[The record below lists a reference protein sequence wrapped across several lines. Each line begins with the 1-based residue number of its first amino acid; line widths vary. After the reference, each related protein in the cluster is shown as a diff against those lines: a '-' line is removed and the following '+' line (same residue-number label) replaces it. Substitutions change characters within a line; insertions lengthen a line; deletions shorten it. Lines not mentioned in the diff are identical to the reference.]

1 MPHDFLAGHNDT
13 GKVTDMSVP
22 AREPDPMQLKAK
34 ALEIPLASR
43 VLIMG
48 VLNVTPD
55 SFSDGG
61 RFLDPAAALAQAET
75 MVAQGADLIDL
86 GAESTRPGAEPVDE
100 TEELR
105 RLMPVIEALAS
116 SIAVPLSVDTT
127 KAGVAQRA
135 LDAGASIVNDISAM
149 RLDPGMAQVVAKT
162 GAGVVLMHMQGTPP
176 TMQRAPRYEDVP
188 SEVRAFLATRMAA
201 ALEAGIR
208 PDQILLDP
216 GFGFGKTVAH
226 NLTLLA
232 RLDELAALGRPV
244 LVGVSRKAFIGQ
256 TLAREVGDRLMGTAA
271 AVALAVERGARLVR
285 VHDVEAIRDV
295 VRMTEAVLCRPP
307 DSHRLPRDR
316 RAPTRMT

>member
-1 MPHDFLAGHNDT
+1 MLLR
-13 GKVTDMSVP
+13 
-22 AREPDPMQLKAK
+22 ARE
-34 ALEIPLASR
+34 LEIPLSR

-61 RFLDPAAALAQAET
+61 RFLDPREALAQAET
-75 MVAQGADLIDL
+75 MVEEGADLLDL
-86 GAESTRPGAEPVDE
+86 GAESTRPGSEPVDD
-100 TEELR
+100 TEELG
-105 RLMPVIEALAS
+105 RLMPVIEALAPR
-116 SIAVPLSVDTT
+116 IAVPLSVDTT

-135 LDAGASIVNDISAM
+135 LDAGACIINDISA
-149 RLDPGMAQVVAKT
+149 LGFDPGMAQLVARS
-162 GAGVVLMHMQGTPP
+162 GAGVVLMHMQGTPQ
-176 TMQRAPRYEDVP
+176 TMQRAPQYDDVV

-201 ALEAGIR
+201 ALEAGIH

-232 RLDELAALGRPV
+232 HLEELATLGRPV
-244 LVGVSRKAFIGQ
+244 LAGVSRKAFIGQ
-256 TLAREVGDRLMGTAA
+256 VLAREVGDRLMGTAA

-285 VHDVEAIRDV
+285 VHDVGAIRDV

-307 DSHRLPRDR
+307 DTHR
-316 RAPTRMT
+316 

>member
-1 MPHDFLAGHNDT
+1 MPL
-13 GKVTDMSVP
+13 
-22 AREPDPMQLKAK
+22 RAK
-34 ALEIPLASR
+34 SFEIPLSR

-75 MVAQGADLIDL
+75 MVAEGADLIDV
-86 GAESTRPGAEPVDE
+86 GAESTRPGSGPVDE
-100 TEELR
+100 PEELR
-105 RLMPVIEALAS
+105 RLMPVIEALAPRL
-116 SIAVPLSVDTT
+116 AVPLSVDTT

-135 LDAGASIVNDISAM
+135 LDAGASLVNDISAL
-149 RLDPGMAQVVAKT
+149 RFDPRMAPVVAKT
-162 GAGVVLMHMQGTPP
+162 GAGVVLMHMQGTPQ
-176 TMQRAPRYEDVP
+176 TMQRAPQYGDVVT
-188 SEVRAFLATRMAA
+188 EVRAFLAARMTA

-232 RLDELAALGRPV
+232 RLDEVVTLGRPV
-244 LVGVSRKAFIGQ
+244 VAGVSRKTFIGQ

-285 VHDVEAIRDV
+285 VHDVGAIRDV
-295 VRMTEAVLCRPP
+295 VRITEAVLCENSSGQTGSGASPIVSP
-307 DSHRLPRDR
+307 
-316 RAPTRMT
+316 

>member
-1 MPHDFLAGHNDT
+1 MPL
-13 GKVTDMSVP
+13 
-22 AREPDPMQLKAK
+22 RAK
-34 ALEIPLASR
+34 SFEIPLSR

-75 MVAQGADLIDL
+75 MVAEGADLIDV
-86 GAESTRPGAEPVDE
+86 GAESTRPGSGPVDE
-100 TEELR
+100 PEELR
-105 RLMPVIEALAS
+105 RLMPVIEALAPR
-116 SIAVPLSVDTT
+116 IAVPLSVDTT

-135 LDAGASIVNDISAM
+135 LDAGASLVNDISAL
-149 RLDPGMAQVVAKT
+149 RFDPRMAPVVAKT
-162 GAGVVLMHMQGTPP
+162 GAGVVLMHMQGTPQ
-176 TMQRAPRYEDVP
+176 TMQRAPQYGDVVT
-188 SEVRAFLATRMAA
+188 EVRAFLAARMTA

-232 RLDELAALGRPV
+232 RLDEVATLGRPV
-244 LVGVSRKAFIGQ
+244 VAGVSRKTFIGQ

-285 VHDVEAIRDV
+285 VHDVGAIRDV
-295 VRMTEAVLCRPP
+295 VRITEAVLCEN
-307 DSHRLPRDR
+307 SSGQTGSG
-316 RAPTRMT
+316 ASPTASP